1 MEDTFNLRFAVAGP
15 QSYNEETQSVRVTAV
30 TSNRVRIWDAERP
43 GLIDEVLVLAGA
55 RIPPS
60 GQVPLLDAHNRKSV
74 SGVLGSARNFRREG
88 KRIDCDVF
96 FSGTPAGREAA
107 QMVKEGHLTDFS
119 VGYTVDESTWVPEGQ
134 TREIHG
140 DMYAGPVR
148 VTTRWYLRELSATP
162 VGADES
168 AKARSSTDLELRKLL
183 LIRELQE
190 LEKRTGQDTT
200 EGETGI
206 PVRDAGSE
214 AGGFVK
220 VEPIEEPAADFVAEA
235 PAAESPGATPRAAA
249 GSPPDTAGSRG
260 ILNATDIIII
270 LGVILLAALFFG
282 M

>member
-30 TSNRVRIWDAERP
+30 TSNRVRIWDAERL

-96 FSGTPAGREAA
+96 FAGTPAGREAA

-119 VGYTVDESTWVPEGQ
+119 VGYTVDESTWVPDGQ
-134 TREIHG
+134 AREIHG

-148 VTTRWYLRELSATP
+148 VTSRWYLRELSATP

-168 AKARSSTDLELRKLL
+168 AKARSSTDVELRKLL

-190 LEKRTGQDTT
+190 LEKRTGQDAA

-214 AGGFVK
+214 AGGFVE
-220 VEPIEEPAADFVAEA
+220 VEPIEEPAA
-235 PAAESPGATPRAAA
+235 ESPGATTRAAA
-249 GSPPDTAGSRG
+249 GGPPDTAGSRS
-260 ILNATDIIII
+260 IINATDIIII